1 MINCINREYC
11 KKIILVLKGQENPT
25 HTHKLKEETFH
36 ILYGDMELTLSG
48 KKQLCHAGDIVT
60 VERGVPH
67 SFASPTGAIF
77 EEVST
82 THYKNDSFY
91 EDPAITRNTNRK
103 TEMTFWAD
111 WLKKTID

>member
-1 MINCINREYC
+1 
-11 KKIILVLKGQENPT
+11 VLKGQENPT

-36 ILYGDMELTLSG
+36 ILYGDMDLTLNG
-48 KKQLCHAGDIVT
+48 QKQLYHAGDIVT

-67 SFASPTGAIF
+67 SFSSPTGAIF

-91 EDPAITRNTNRK
+91 DDQAIIQNTNRK

-111 WLKKTID
+111 WLKKTIA